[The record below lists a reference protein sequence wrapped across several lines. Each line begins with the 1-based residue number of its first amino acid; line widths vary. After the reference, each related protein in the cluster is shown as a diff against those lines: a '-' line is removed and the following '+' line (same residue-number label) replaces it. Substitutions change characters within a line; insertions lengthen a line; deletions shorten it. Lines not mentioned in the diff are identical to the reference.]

1 MEQCD
6 SYKYLGVYC
15 DRDLNWKS
23 HIAYVS
29 QKISKACGS
38 LAKLRHCV
46 DVETLREVY
55 HALIHS
61 YLRYGIIAWGS
72 AAPATL
78 KPLQVIVNRAIRIM
92 CFAPFGKIDLAPLFE
107 IIEILKINQIY
118 LLETG
123 KFVFKEK
130 NNLLPVSI
138 AKHFDIR
145 QTPEHRYN
153 LRQRNE
159 IRGPDLIHRTL
170 LGENS
175 IQKRG
180 HEVWNKIPDD
190 IK

>member
-1 MEQCD
+1 M
-6 SYKYLGVYC
+6 
-15 DRDLNWKS
+15 
-23 HIAYVS
+23 
-29 QKISKACGS
+29 S

-46 DVETLREVY
+46 DLETLREVY

-78 KPLQVIVNRAIRIM
+78 KPLQLIVNRAIRIM

-107 IIEILKINQIY
+107 ILEILKINQIY

-130 NNLLPVSI
+130 NNLLPVRI
-138 AKHFDIR
+138 ANYFEIR
-145 QTPEHRYN
+145 QTPVHGYN

-159 IRGPDLIHRTL
+159 IRGL
-170 LGENS
+170 E
-175 IQKRG
+175 
-180 HEVWNKIPDD
+180 
-190 IK
+190 